1 MATSTTNPLSDRRI
15 QAAHLLRRAGFGG
28 TSQDIEQYAAM
39 SHSDAV
45 NKLLNFVPNPQSTF
59 NLQRRM
65 QEVDYIPHLDDI
77 QTWWVDTMLNTP
89 NPLQEKMTLFWHGH
103 FTSAY
108 SKVDNPI
115 LLVEQNQ
122 LFRANALGNFKDLVK
137 SVSRNP
143 AMIYYLDGEANNK
156 NAPNENYARELMEL
170 FTIGIGNY
178 TETDVREAAR
188 AFTGWGLKGRTFYF
202 NPNNHDNGTKTFMGQ
217 TGNFNGDDIIDIILK
232 QPASGKFI
240 VTELWNYFVYP
251 NPDPS
256 VISNL
261 TQIYYNNNYELKPVM
276 QAMLTSPEFLSAQA
290 YRALV
295 KSPTEFMVG
304 SMKQLDVTNIGPQV
318 AKAISAMG
326 QVLFSPPTVKGWD
339 GGITWFNSALFFER
353 INGANSIAE
362 NRGANDYLDPTYLL
376 KGATLNSSSDVV
388 NQLLNT
394 MLDGQYHPDIQ
405 AALQGYFDPNNGFS
419 ASDLAALSSGNL
431 ANGGGKK
438 NATALQ
444 VRLRGLLHLVMSS
457 PEYQLS

>member
-1 MATSTTNPLSDRRI
+1 MATSISNPLSDRRV
-15 QAAHLLRRAGFGG
+15 QAAHLLRRVGFGG
-28 TSQDIEQYAAM
+28 TSAEIDQYAAM
-39 SHSDAV
+39 SHADAV
-45 NKLLNFVPNPQSTF
+45 NKLLNFVPNPQGNF
-59 NLQRRM
+59 NLERRM
-65 QEVDYIPHLDDI
+65 QEADYIPHLEDI

-108 SKVDNPI
+108 SKVDNPV

-122 LFRANALGNFKDLVK
+122 LFRANALGNFKDLTK
-137 SVSRNP
+137 AISRNP
-143 AMIYYLDGEANNK
+143 AMIYYLDGEANHK
-156 NAPNENYARELMEL
+156 GAANENYARELMEL

-178 TETDVREAAR
+178 TEQDVREAAR
-188 AFTGWGLKGRTFYF
+188 AFTGWGLRGRAFYF
-202 NPNNHDNGTKTFMGQ
+202 NPNDHDSGSKTFMGQ

-240 VTELWNYFVYP
+240 VSELWNYFVYP

-256 VISNL
+256 VINNL
-261 TQIYYNNNYELKPVM
+261 TQIYYNNNYELKPVL

-304 SMKQLDVTNIGPQV
+304 SMRQLGITNIGPQV
-318 AKAISAMG
+318 ARGISAMG

-339 GGITWFNSALFFER
+339 GGITWFNSALFFNR
-353 INGANSIAE
+353 TSGANSIAE
-362 NRGANDYLDPTYLL
+362 NRGSNDYFNPANLL
-376 KGATLNSSSDVV
+376 KNATFNNSSDLV
-388 NQLLNT
+388 NHLLNT

-405 AALQGYFDPNNGFS
+405 SALLGYFDPNNS
-419 ASDLAALSSGNL
+419 LTSNDLGTL
-431 ANGGGKK
+431 ANSTATSK
-438 NATALQ
+438 NNKNSNALQ
-444 VRLRGLLHLVMSS
+444 IRLRGLVHLVMST